1 MRKLFGMLTACA
13 VALFPVAA
21 AALDKHQ
28 TLRVVTAFPA
38 GGVTDIAGRII
49 ADALT
54 KELGQTVIVENKP
67 GGDGVIGMMEVVKA
81 KPDGNTLLLGGF
93 GGQLIPPLMKKNF
106 PIDVTKDLTLI
117 ARPAGFTNVLVVNKD
132 LPFKTVDDVI
142 KYAKSKPG
150 ELNFGSAASGSSDR
164 LTMELFMQQAG
175 IKLVHVPYK
184 GGAPALNDLAA
195 GVIQVYFANLPAAV
209 GLIEGDMIRPI
220 AVTSSTRVPQLP
232 NIPTVQEGGVSD
244 FNVTSWISFF
254 GPAGMK
260 PEDVKLLSDA
270 IVKVSGTDAVKKAL
284 EKVGFTTIAEG
295 QEGFKTSFAEER
307 TRWSKV
313 IATAG
318 IAE

>member
-1 MRKLFGMLTACA
+1 MTACA
-13 VALFPVAA
+13 VAFSPIAA
-21 AALDKHQ
+21 TALDKRQ
-28 TLRVVTAFPA
+28 PLRVVTAFSA
-38 GGVTDIAGRII
+38 GGVVDIAGRII

-54 KELGQTVIVENKP
+54 KELGQTVIVDNKP

-93 GGQLIPPLMKKNF
+93 GGQLIPPLMKKKF

-132 LPFKTVDDVI
+132 LPLKTVDDVI

-150 ELNFGSAASGSSDR
+150 ELNYGSAASGSSDR
-164 LTMELFMQQAG
+164 LTMELFMQRTG
-175 IKLVHVPYK
+175 TKFVHVPYK
-184 GGAPALNDLAA
+184 GGAPALNDLAV

-209 GLIEGDMIRPI
+209 GLIEGGMIRPI
-220 AVTSSTRVPQLP
+220 AVTSSTRVSQLP
-232 NIPTVQEGGVSD
+232 DVPTIQESGVSE

-254 GPAGMK
+254 GPAGMA

-270 IVKVSGTDAVKKAL
+270 IVKVSGTDAVKQAL
-284 EKVGFTTIAEG
+284 AKVGFTTIGEG
-295 QEGFKTSFAEER
+295 QDAFKASFAEEWA
-307 TRWSKV
+307 RWSKV
-313 IATAG
+313 ISAAG